1 MYPINEV
8 TNMNWLA
15 VIHDGEFGSLPTI
28 YLGLPLGAK
37 SKSIE
42 IWDRVI
48 KKCENKLSQV
58 ENSIPF
64 LRGRPTLIN
73 SVLDALPTY
82 MMPLFPIPTR
92 GYQKVGQH

>member
-15 VIHDGEFGSLPTI
+15 AIHDGEFGSLPTI

-42 IWDRVI
+42 KWDRVI
-48 KKCENKLSQV
+48 KKCEKKLARWKTQYL
-58 ENSIPF
+58 SIEEDR
-64 LRGRPTLIN
+64 LSLIQ
-73 SVLDALPTY
+73 SLML
-82 MMPLFPIPTR
+82 
-92 GYQKVGQH
+92 YQLI